1 MPDASELSRLR
12 DGARVDFVGLVIC
25 RQRPQTASGVTFLTL
40 EDETGFAN
48 LVVWRTVNE
57 AHHVLLRTSV
67 VLGVSGRIQCVDGV
81 VHLVAESLWPLPP
94 ELQSRAREL
103 EHRSRDF
110 H

>member
-1 MPDASELSRLR
+1 R
-12 DGARVDFVGLVIC
+12 DGTRVDFVGLVIC

-57 AHHVLLRTSV
+57 AHHVLLRTAV
-67 VLGVSGRIQCVDGV
+67 VLGVSGKVQATDGV
-81 VHLVAESLWPLPP
+81 VHLVADRLWPLPHD
-94 ELQSRAREL
+94 LAHRAREI

>member
-1 MPDASELSRLR
+1 MR
-12 DGARVDFVGLVIC
+12 DGSRTEFVGLVIC

-48 LVVWRTVNE
+48 LVVWRTVND
-57 AHHVLLRTSV
+57 AHYVLLRTSV
-67 VLGVSGRIQCVDGV
+67 VLGVTGKVQSTHGV
-81 VHLVAESLWPLPP
+81 VHLVAESLWALPT
-94 ELQSRAREL
+94 ELAHAARDI